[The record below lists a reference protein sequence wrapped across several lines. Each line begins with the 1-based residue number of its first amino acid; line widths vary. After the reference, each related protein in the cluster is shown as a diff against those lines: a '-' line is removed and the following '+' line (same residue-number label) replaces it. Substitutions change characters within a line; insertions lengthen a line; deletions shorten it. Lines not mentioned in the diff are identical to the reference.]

1 MPDREAILS
10 GGNVTPV
17 VRVGQTV
24 RRAAGPWTPAVQALL
39 RHLEARGYSGAPR
52 ALGYDATGREV
63 LSFVAGDAG
72 HEPLPP
78 ALWSDEALCAVA
90 RLIRAYHDASA
101 GFVPPPDAAWQL
113 VYPDAARHEV
123 LCHNDLAP
131 YNTVYDGA
139 SPVAFIDFDMAGPG
153 PRAWDLAYAAY
164 RFVPLEQ
171 TGGEDRQRLSPAVP
185 DTQARRLR
193 LFCDA
198 YGIISPRDVLALVVP
213 RIEQMCAT
221 ITGAAATGNPAF
233 QRMLAEGH
241 LDHYRRELARL
252 HDSLPS
258 LIGGLSPA

>member
-1 MPDREAILS
+1 MPDREIILP

-39 RHLEARGYSGAPR
+39 HHLEARGFSGAPH
-52 ALGYDATGREV
+52 ALGYDAQGREM
-63 LSFVAGDAG
+63 LSFVAGDVGLA
-72 HEPLPP
+72 PLPD
-78 ALWSDEALCAVA
+78 ALWSDETLCAVA
-90 RLIRAYHDASA
+90 RLIRACHDAAA

-113 VYPDAARHEV
+113 VYPEATRHEV
-123 LCHNDLAP
+123 ICHNDLAP
-131 YNTVYDGA
+131 YNTVYVET

-164 RFVPLEQ
+164 RFIPLEHYD
-171 TGGEDRQRLSPAVP
+171 GDELQRLGLTHL
-185 DTQARRLR
+185 DTQSHRLR

-198 YGIISPRDVLALVVP
+198 YGIPPRDVLALVIP

-221 ITGAAATGNPAF
+221 ITDSAAAGLPAF

-241 LDHYRRELARL
+241 LDHYQRELVRL
-252 HDSLPS
+252 HDSLPT
-258 LIGGLSPA
+258 LVHGIPPA